1 MAQLSHAAPL
11 CVRAPRPGEGTR
23 IALLWRDL
31 WEVHERWGGYPGSRE
46 SEVYAQLA
54 IRLDGDATVRARN
67 PTLGRHVHLVADLGG
82 VLSGQ
87 VEGWLDHLGT
97 DGSTPPTC
105 EVRSLI
111 VGEYARGLG
120 VGRALLETLAATARR
135 TLGAKCILAAEV
147 LEHNPAKA
155 FYGRIGYEPVSW
167 NARIDTLAPPAPG
180 PVAARLAVPQD
191 ALCIARLEA
200 ALADR
205 RRAAGD
211 MRFDRPRALDATLVG
226 AIAALLAN
234 EAAAPLRDP
243 ATLVAVDAKGVVRG
257 AASFTVH
264 MLQAPFLP
272 VRLALIARLAL
283 DPACPAQPLVAP
295 LVTLGCRLAAAQRVQ
310 HIEVTDLT
318 APSTELH
325 EAVLA
330 TGARAW
336 SLVVVNNSPGP
347 A

>member
-1 MAQLSHAAPL
+1 MAQLSHAAP

-23 IALLWRDL
+23 IALLWREL

-46 SEVYAQLA
+46 GDVYAQLA
-54 IRLDGDATVRARN
+54 SRLDSDATVRAKS

-82 VLSGQ
+82 VLTGQ
-87 VEGWLDHLGT
+87 VEGWLDHHGT
-97 DGSTPPTC
+97 DGSTPATC

-111 VGEYARGLG
+111 VGEYARRLG
-120 VGRALLETLAATARR
+120 VGRALLEALAVTARR
-135 TLGAKCILAAEV
+135 TLGARCTLAAEV
-147 LEHNPAKA
+147 LEHNPARA
-155 FYGRIGYEPVSW
+155 FYTRMGYAPVSW
-167 NARIDTLAPPAPG
+167 NARIDTLAQPAPG
-180 PVAARLAVPQD
+180 PVAARLAAPQD
-191 ALCIARLEA
+191 ALPIARLEA

-211 MRFDRPRALDATLVG
+211 VRFDRPRALDATLVG

-234 EAAAPLRDP
+234 EGAAPLRDP
-243 ATLVAVDAKGVVRG
+243 TTLVAVDSGGVVRG

-264 MLQAPFLP
+264 TLQAPFLP
-272 VRLALIARLAL
+272 VRRALMARLAV

-295 LVTLGCRLAAAQRVQ
+295 LMALACRLAAAQRVQ
-310 HIEVTDLT
+310 HVEVTDLS
-318 APSTELH
+318 APASELH

-336 SLVVVNNSPGP
+336 SLVVTRSC
-347 A
+347 